1 MLVFPRP
8 LPPRGQRP
16 APLPPQADGG
26 RDYIPEQVGCSLYDS
41 LKILGPAVPPK
52 FTFFVY

>member
-1 MLVFPRP
+1 MLVFLRP
-8 LPPRGQRP
+8 LPPRQQRP
-16 APLPPQADGG
+16 APPPPQADRGQ
-26 RDYIPEQVGCSLYDS
+26 DYIPEQVGHNLYDS

>member
-1 MLVFPRP
+1 MLVSPQP
-8 LPPRGQRP
+8 LPPRKQQP

-26 RDYIPEQVGCSLYDS
+26 QDYIPEQVRRSLYDS

-52 FTFFVY
+52 LTFFVY